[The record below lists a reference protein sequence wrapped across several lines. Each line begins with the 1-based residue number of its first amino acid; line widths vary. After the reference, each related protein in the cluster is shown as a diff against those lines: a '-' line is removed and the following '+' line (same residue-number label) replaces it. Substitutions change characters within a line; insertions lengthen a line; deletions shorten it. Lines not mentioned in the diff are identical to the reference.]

1 MNMKH
6 FLAGLAFT
14 VAAGSAWAGDDKS
27 FSELD
32 TNSSGTIDRT
42 EAAVVPE
49 LSEQWVVLDINMDG
63 KLEEAEFA
71 KFEAGSG
78 D

>member
-14 VAAGSAWAGDDKS
+14 VAAGAAWAGDDKS

-42 EAAVVPE
+42 EAAVVPA

-71 KFEAGSG
+71 KFETESG